1 MVELLQGFV
10 LTRHWRDT
18 PAGTEVAFWLAT
30 EQGPRQVRLPP
41 QPSVAFV
48 LAEQRGR
55 VESLLAGETGAELR
69 PLALRDFQQR
79 PVLGLYCQQHRQ
91 LMNLEKRLRQAG
103 VEVFEADI
111 RPPERY
117 LMERFITAPVSLE
130 ASVEADGSL
139 LARRLKPA
147 PDYRPRLRLVSLDI
161 ETNARGDLYSIAL
174 EGCGQRQV
182 YMLGPANGDAA
193 AVDFRLDYCDSR
205 AGLLERLNQWLAEH
219 DPDAIIGWNLVQ
231 FDLRVLHEHAQRLK
245 VPLRLGRGGDEM
257 GWREHGSR
265 NNHFF
270 AAAAGRLIIDGIEA
284 LRSATWSFPS
294 FSLENVARTLLGE
307 GKAIDNPYQRMDEID
322 RMFAED
328 KPALAHYNLKD
339 CELVTR
345 IFARTELLDFLLERA
360 TVTGLP
366 ADRSGGSVA
375 AFTHLYMPLMHRA
388 GFVAPNLGE
397 KRPEASPGGFVMDSR
412 PGLYESVL
420 VLDYK
425 SLYPSIIRTFLI
437 DPVGLVEGLRQPD
450 DEHSVEGFRGARFS
464 RTRHCLPAIVAR
476 VWEGREAAKRERN
489 QPLSQALKIIM
500 NAFYGVLG
508 SSGCRFFD
516 PRLASSI
523 TLRGHRIMRRTRE
536 LIEAE
541 GYTVIYGDTD
551 STFVWLGS
559 PRAEEEAAAIGRALV
574 ARVND
579 WWREHLKEEFGLD
592 SALELQFE
600 THYRRFLMPTVRGAE
615 EGSKKRYAGLVRRAD
630 GGEEMVFKGL
640 ETVRTDWSPLAQR
653 FQQELYLRIFNRQPY
668 QDYVRDYVRR
678 TLAGE
683 LDDLLVYR
691 KRLRRR
697 LDDYQRNVPPHVRAA
712 RIADDYNLER
722 GRPRQ
727 YQSGGWISYVIS
739 VAGPEPLEARRSAID
754 YEHYVGKQLQPV
766 ADAILPFVGDDFAT
780 LVDRQMAL
788 FGGCRRLGEPRRDL
802 REQAPEP
809 FRQCR
814 AAAQQGRAQ
823 LVADQSLARQAGLDR
838 RRVGFGEGR
847 TDQRQQREEV
857 GPGRFQPALDDLPVK
872 RDEALWVQVRGG
884 GDGTAGAQAEGVE
897 HLQVFA
903 GEHRHLAVCQQ
914 CQGVFQAAA
923 AVLDR
928 GDARVADDPS
938 QGFQFHAHTGA
949 IGNVVDDQRHAGRVG
964 DPMEEAHQRLL
975 GGADV
980 VGRRHQQ
987 AGERTL

>member
-579 WWREHLKEEFGLD
+579 WWREHLKKN
-592 SALELQFE
+592 SAS
-600 THYRRFLMPTVRGAE
+600 TAPSSCNSRPITG
-615 EGSKKRYAGLVRRAD
+615 
-630 GGEEMVFKGL
+630 VF
-640 ETVRTDWSPLAQR
+640 SC
-653 FQQELYLRIFNRQPY
+653 
-668 QDYVRDYVRR
+668 
-678 TLAGE
+678 
-683 LDDLLVYR
+683 
-691 KRLRRR
+691 
-697 LDDYQRNVPPHVRAA
+697 PPCAAPRRAA
-712 RIADDYNLER
+712 RNAT
-722 GRPRQ
+722 PA
-727 YQSGGWISYVIS
+727 WCAAPTV
-739 VAGPEPLEARRSAID
+739 ARRWSSRAWRPCAPTGRRWPSASSRNSTCASSIAS
-754 YEHYVGKQLQPV
+754 PTRTTC
-766 ADAILPFVGDDFAT
+766 AITYDGPWPASWTTCWSTASACAGASTITSAT
-780 LVDRQMAL
+780 
-788 FGGCRRLGEPRRDL
+788 CRRMCARRASPTTTTSSAGA
-802 REQAPEP
+802 RGST
-809 FRQCR
+809 R
-814 AAAQQGRAQ
+814 AAAGSA
-823 LVADQSLARQAGLDR
+823 
-838 RRVGFGEGR
+838 
-847 TDQRQQREEV
+847 T
-857 GPGRFQPALDDLPVK
+857 
-872 RDEALWVQVRGG
+872 
-884 GDGTAGAQAEGVE
+884 
-897 HLQVFA
+897 
-903 GEHRHLAVCQQ
+903 
-914 CQGVFQAAA
+914 
-923 AVLDR
+923 
-928 GDARVADDPS
+928 
-938 QGFQFHAHTGA
+938 
-949 IGNVVDDQRHAGRVG
+949 
-964 DPMEEAHQRLL
+964 
-975 GGADV
+975 
-980 VGRRHQQ
+980 
-987 AGERTL
+987 